1 MWVYN
6 IIIEVEIKKAEEN
19 DAMKK
24 KNIIILICVATAVIL
39 MAVILMLILKKDYID
54 KINYDHVVSVSY
66 NGVNIVGDD
75 GLFYLEKDEKKISEG
90 YIFLK
95 SVNDYYEDIEAAG
108 AKSGSDLILFDYY
121 IAHKSDS
128 SSYYLVTST
137 GEEYTIV
144 GDNYSLDEVKLP
156 YITFVNN
163 TTSRKAAISLL
174 KIDSE
179 LSRKSGTDL
188 TLTPFLSLSP
198 EKYDDKILYTHLIA
212 TDESSKK
219 ILFCDD
225 GTLVVST
232 EYLETAVFT
241 DGKKQKKTYFIDA
254 DQNVVYSS
262 NGELLAKGNEPMK
275 KVSEIFGTIV
285 RYDEKQNCNV
295 LDVFSA
301 NGVLTFSDSTYDISA
316 VQNYFGAFSLP
327 IRQDGSG
334 VAIYRAIDGSEVK
347 CAEAELQGNG
357 IIRAKLGNNEEYV
370 YLNDC
375 GDVLIQTPYSDLA
388 LKTDISGGKTYV
400 FTSEAYNLATNNTNA
415 YHFAKVGEKASAM
428 NLGEGESISKLYA
441 NKQTETVEGSF
452 LLTAQKD
459 GKTSYRICTP
469 FAANPWS
476 DTFDSVE
483 TFLQAGIYWSRC
495 VSFDRGGYDIID
507 PISNQKAGSIVC
519 TESDFAKISFD
530 FEGYDLM
537 VSNVYDDK
545 SGVPVLLFSVSRYED
560 NKGTTSSVRYFA
572 LYRSASSASDNF
584 NSGTLRVAEVGMNL
598 LRSDPFTF
606 FAQDNCLVLNGIGT
620 SRVFRL
626 NDSNILAEAS
636 SIPYSVK
643 RIMYDN
649 ADNSLLYYLVESE
662 GGNKGLY
669 DKDGN
674 MILSPYYDEIYSLE
688 NGRFVVSL
696 RGGVGV
702 LEYRKSKVKQIIE
715 YSYVRIEA
723 LSDGGYIAVD
733 GNGNCVL
740 YEGDDI
746 IRKDPLQSSSVITKY
761 SLADDG
767 TLEIRYD
774 ILLSINGDLYIHES
788 ETVYKPKCESFEAPA
803 LNYRDIENNRAK
815 LIQYYVDGKIES
827 TEVIYPTEY
836 YVAAYTIKRSPNDAG
851 WFFSE
856 ESAEQVMPIIKED
869 LLASSNYM
877 ISVYAKTVEK

>member
-1 MWVYN
+1 
-6 IIIEVEIKKAEEN
+6 
-19 DAMKK
+19 MKK
-24 KNIIILICVATAVIL
+24 KNLIILICVAAAVVLTAVIL
-39 MAVILMLILKKDYID
+39 ILILKKDYIN
-54 KINYDHVVSVSY
+54 KIKYDHIASVSY
-66 NGVNIVGDD
+66 NGVSVVGDD

-95 SVNDYYEDIEAAG
+95 SVNDYYDDIEAAG
-108 AKSGSDLILFDYY
+108 AKSGSDLVLFDYY
-121 IAHKSDS
+121 IAHKPDS

-137 GEEYTIV
+137 GEEYTVV
-144 GDNYSLDEVKLP
+144 GDNYSLDEVRLP

-174 KIDSE
+174 KIDSA
-179 LSRKSGTDL
+179 LSRKSGNEL
-188 TLTPFLSLSP
+188 TLTPFLTLSA

-212 TDESSKK
+212 TDEASRK

-225 GTLVVST
+225 GTLVVNT

-254 DQNVVYSS
+254 VQNAVYSS
-262 NGELLAKGNEPMK
+262 RGELLAKSNEPMK

-285 RYDEKQNCNV
+285 RYDEKQNCSV

-301 NGVLTFSDSTYDISA
+301 NGVLTFSDSKYDISA
-316 VQNYFGAFSLP
+316 VQTYFGAFSLP
-327 IRQDGSG
+327 IRQDGMG
-334 VAIYRAIDGSEVK
+334 VAIYRAIDGNEVK
-347 CAEAELQGNG
+347 CAEIELQSNG
-357 IIRAKLGNNEEYV
+357 IIRGKLDNGEYV
-370 YLNDC
+370 YLSDN
-375 GDVLIQTPYSDLA
+375 GDILIQTPYSDLV
-388 LKTDISGGKTYV
+388 LNTELSGGKTYV

-415 YHFAKVGEKASAM
+415 YHFAKVGQKASVM
-428 NLGEGESISKLYA
+428 NLGTGESISKLYA
-441 NKQTETVEGSF
+441 NKQTEAVEGSF
-452 LLTAQKD
+452 LLTVEKD
-459 GKTSYRICTP
+459 GKSNYRICTP
-469 FAANPWS
+469 FAANLWS
-476 DTFDSVE
+476 DTFDNVE

-495 VSFDRGGYDIID
+495 VSFVRGGYDIID

-519 TESDFAKISFD
+519 TESDFAKVSFD

-545 SGVPVLLFSVSRYED
+545 SGVPILLLSVSRYED
-560 NKGTTSSVRYFA
+560 NKGTTSSVRYYA
-572 LYRSASSASDNF
+572 LYRSASSASENF
-584 NSGTLRVAEVGMNL
+584 SSGTLRVAEVGMNL
-598 LRSDPFTF
+598 LRSNPYTF

-626 NDSNILAEAS
+626 NDSNILAEAA

-649 ADNSLLYYLVESE
+649 ADRSLLYYLVESE

-674 MILSPYYDEIYSLE
+674 MILAPYYDAIYSLE
-688 NGRFVVSL
+688 NGLFVVSL

-702 LEYRKSKVKQIIE
+702 LEYRKSKVKQIID
-715 YSYVRIEA
+715 YSYVSIEA

-733 GNGNCVL
+733 GNRNCVL
-740 YEGDDI
+740 YEGNDI
-746 IRKDPLQSSSVITKY
+746 IRKDPLQSSSIITNY

-774 ILLSINGDLYIHES
+774 TLLSINGDLYIHRS
-788 ETVYKPKCESFEAPA
+788 ETVYKPKCESFEAPN
-803 LNYRDIENNRAK
+803 LNYRDIGNSRAK
-815 LIQYYVDGKIES
+815 LIRYYVDGKIES

-836 YVAAYTIKRSPNDAG
+836 YVAAYTIKQSPNDAG

-856 ESAEQVMPIIKED
+856 ESAEQIIPVTKED
-869 LLASSNYM
+869 VLSSSNYM
-877 ISVYAKTVEK
+877 ISVYTKTVEK